1 MPYKSRKNRRIPQ
14 SKVTPRQAVAP
25 ASSGNKPSENQPLK
39 ASASASS
46 MPAAKPAMG
55 PEATYPFI
63 ANELKWIAIVTVIT
77 AVVLVAAYYIFR

>member
-1 MPYKSRKNRRIPQ
+1 
-14 SKVTPRQAVAP
+14 
-25 ASSGNKPSENQPLK
+25 
-39 ASASASS
+39 
-46 MPAAKPAMG
+46 MG